1 MTTSEMTTGQSINNV
16 RVNRFLA
23 QTYLV
28 MSLGLFITGV
38 VAYLTANNLNL
49 MLRIHTNPWIAFGL
63 FILQI
68 LVVISIGK
76 SVMRLPVLVSSL
88 LFIFYS
94 ALTGLT
100 LSSIFLVYTQE
111 QISIV
116 FWVTAGTFLITSL
129 FGLLTRRDLS
139 QSGSVLMMLLVGWT
153 FTWFLSW
160 LFPVSSFN
168 WLVSYIGI
176 AIFVGLT
183 AHDAQRLR
191 ELGEKLEGQSAQS
204 RLVVIGALTLYLNF
218 INIFLL
224 ILRASGRRRR

>member
-1 MTTSEMTTGQSINNV
+1 MATSDLASSQSGNEV

-28 MSLGLFITGV
+28 MSLGLLITGV

-49 MLRIHTNPWIAFGL
+49 LLRIHLNPWIAFGL
-63 FILQI
+63 FIVQI
-68 LVVISIGK
+68 FVVISIGK
-76 SVMRLPVLVSSL
+76 SVMRLPTLVSSL

-100 LSSIFLVYTQE
+100 LSSIFLVYTQD

-116 FWVTAGTFLITSL
+116 FWVTAGTFFVTSL
-129 FGLLTRRDLS
+129 FGLLTKRDLS
-139 QSGSVLMMLLVGWT
+139 QSGSVLMMLLIGWS

-160 LFPVSSFN
+160 LFAFSTFN

-183 AHDAQRLR
+183 AHDSQRLKK
-191 ELGEKLEGQSAQS
+191 LGEKLDGQSAQN

-224 ILRASGRRRR
+224 ILRASQRRR